1 MHVTPLPSWI
11 TDKPFAHRGLHDA
24 AAGVPENTMAAFD
37 AAIASGY
44 AIELDVRQMRD
55 GAVVVF
61 HDADLTRAC
70 GVDRDL
76 AELAWG
82 DVNQAGI
89 FGTEHR
95 IPLLD
100 EVLVRTA
107 GRVPL
112 LIEVKEDR
120 RHPGIERALHEK
132 LSQYNG
138 PFALQSFSPT
148 IVRWF
153 RKHPIGAPLGLVAGP
168 LADTN
173 IDPLRRLL
181 SRWLLGA
188 LVSRPDFINYDLRAT
203 PNPWL
208 DTVSRL
214 ASLPVICWTVKTEQD
229 EQKAEAQ
236 GLNYVFE
243 NVRP

>member
-173 IDPLRRLL
+173 IDPPAK
-181 SRWLLGA
+181 A
-188 LVSRPDFINYDLRAT
+188 LIP
-203 PNPWL
+203 
-208 DTVSRL
+208 L
-214 ASLPVICWTVKTEQD
+214 ASRRTRLPPRLHQLRPTRH
-229 EQKAEAQ
+229 AEPLARHREPSC
-236 GLNYVFE
+236 LSARDLLDRE
-243 NVRP
+243 NRTRRAKG